1 MEPRR
6 ASGRRPRRVHR
17 RAEQSGPPFQK
28 QHGDRAGRST
38 DPDRRPR
45 RESDRVVRA
54 GAVAVRFDVRHANS
68 GNTHC
73 RVYGTA
79 RDRVVGL
86 KPHLS
91 REPILRPDRSHA
103 DPSMVRRTLALS
115 CEAPA
120 PTAIGAMLR
129 QFQPCSAAPSPP
141 GRCQRG
147 GRAGPTRVTNVNS
160 LVPALAE
167 ISQQP
172 SVGNMSPLAWNPV
185 G

>member
-1 MEPRR
+1 ARAASRAQRIPGRPESRMGPPASTLRAPPRAPLFDR
-6 ASGRRPRRVHR
+6 SCA
-17 RAEQSGPPFQK
+17 ASGPP
-28 QHGDRAGRST
+28 
-38 DPDRRPR
+38 
-45 RESDRVVRA
+45 RVV
-54 GAVAVRFDVRHANS
+54 
-68 GNTHC
+68 C
-73 RVYGTA
+73 RVC
-79 RDRVVGL
+79 
-86 KPHLS
+86 
-91 REPILRPDRSHA
+91 
-103 DPSMVRRTLALS
+103 VRRTLALT

-120 PTAIGAMLR
+120 PTAIGAVLR
-129 QFQPCSAAPSPP
+129 QLQRLVQQLTSPP